1 MESCSAVEKFLNMAE
16 LIERLVCYLGPLSAL
31 HLVQSHVVDKETL
44 QKSFSSKVWN
54 QLIKQSPHKSH
65 LLFEEHVRCLVKILK
80 LLKLEEP
87 SKLILPLL
95 DLICEYDLIAHTGLN
110 LNNTAHVVII
120 RPGYPEPITTQFGVH
135 QFWRPQII
143 SHGGFCLLEEVE
155 GAFGTTLQTLK
166 TATTRC
172 NNGRFGEAIKSR
184 LSRQKEKM
192 TSFKG
197 YHFTLEDNNSGQS
210 GIQYFTN
217 LLQAKEVSF
226 DSLDIGGDLGE
237 EGWRALALA
246 FQKKP
251 NVVLKRTSIAKQNL
265 TESRMEAI
273 MEIWDATTE
282 VFSVHMTRQ
291 GLSSLHLPVV
301 KSNYP
306 NREQAWARLKDITKM
321 SENEFKDDPAN
332 SG

>member
-1 MESCSAVEKFLNMAE
+1 MESCSAVEKVLNMAE
-16 LIERLVCYLGPLSAL
+16 LIERVVCYLGPLSAL

-54 QLIKQSPHKSH
+54 QLIKQSPHISEAV
-65 LLFEEHVRCLVKILK
+65 LLFVEHVRSLVKILK

-95 DLICEYDLIAHTGLN
+95 DLICGYDLIAHTGLN

-120 RPGYPEPITTQFGVH
+120 RPGHPE
-135 QFWRPQII
+135 PQII

-217 LLQAKEVSF
+217 LLKAKEVSF
-226 DSLDIGGDLGE
+226 EYLDIGGEIGE

-251 NVVLKRTSIAKQNL
+251 NVVLKRTSIEKQNL

-321 SENEFKDDPAN
+321 SENEFKDDPAT